1 MCIGIELYE
10 MQYGRDLATNAIA
23 IAAIVFRGGA
33 VSCGDAPQRPYGA
46 AHGAIAALLTTIDN
60 EVECCSYFNTG
71 FILDPAKCGELNL
84 QDKQRLVHEIARV
97 SKDAPNML
105 QSFTRRELLEIIC
118 AELGKER
125 KYTGYNKSQMIEHL
139 LKIISKKSNLH
150 IIQNTPT
157 NSPANSCI
165 GSKRKRGPPSHDLHH
180 APLGSS
186 KEETV
191 KITLCQNVA
200 CRATLNPEDS
210 FCKRCS
216 CCICH
221 CYDDN
226 KDPSLWLT
234 CSSDLPNEES
244 CGMSCH
250 LQCALNN
257 QISGILKGSCGIK
270 LDGSF
275 YCVSCGKINELMRT
289 WRKQLLVAKEARRVD
304 ILSLR
309 IFLAHKILVGTEV
322 YKEVQK
328 IVESALKLLENE
340 VGPLDHVYARMTR
353 GIVSRLSCGAEVQ
366 KLCST
371 AVECFDSK
379 FSDLFSNCVEKK
391 DAATCSIRFEEC
403 LPTSVVIVLEYK
415 DKLLKNFLG
424 CRLWHRIS
432 TTDYP
437 EQPTFIVLRPE
448 KRFKLEN
455 LHPSTEYFCKAS
467 LFSSTGILGAAEAK
481 WVTPYEPT
489 ISPSKDQIKITTE
502 NHQVESLNSDIKLS
516 SGDHPAK
523 DLFLN
528 IRGRFEEFLTKPP
541 SVELFSYRNF
551 AAVSPSTPS
560 KPNEM
565 RQFTGLSSRKQ
576 LQENDYEYSVRVVKW
591 LEHQGHIDEIFRVKF
606 LTWFSL
612 KATQQERRVVSA
624 FVDALID
631 DPASLA
637 DQLIHTFT
645 DEIYCEQK
653 P

>member
-1 MCIGIELYE
+1 MTQQQNKACAFP
-10 MQYGRDLATNAIA
+10 ATN
-23 IAAIVFRGGA
+23 
-33 VSCGDAPQRPYGA
+33 SNY
-46 AHGAIAALLTTIDN
+46 
-60 EVECCSYFNTG
+60 SG
-71 FILDPAKCGELNL
+71 FLLDPAKYGLLNL
-84 QDKQRLVHEIARV
+84 AEKQRLVHEIAQQ
-97 SKDAPNML
+97 SKDASSML

-125 KYTGYNKSQMIEHL
+125 KYTGYTKSQMIEHL
-139 LKIISKKSNLH
+139 LKIISKNSNLQ
-150 IIQNTPT
+150 INGNTPAR
-157 NSPANSCI
+157 SPAKSYI
-165 GSKRKRGPPSHDLHH
+165 GSKRKKKPASQDLPL
-180 APLGSS
+180 APLVNST
-186 KEETV
+186 KEETAKAYV
-191 KITLCQNVA
+191 CQNVA
-200 CRATLNPEDS
+200 CKAALNPEDS

-221 CYDDN
+221 GYDDN

-234 CSSDLPNEES
+234 CSADLSNEES

-250 LQCALNN
+250 LQCALSN
-257 QISGILKGSCGIK
+257 QMTGILKGSCGIK
-270 LDGSF
+270 LDGTF
-275 YCVSCGKINELMRT
+275 CCVSCGKINELMKT
-289 WRKQLLVAKEARRVD
+289 WRKQLLVAKEARRTD

-309 IFLAHKILVGTEV
+309 ISLAHRILVGTEV

-328 IVESALKLLENE
+328 IVETALKLLENE
-340 VGPLDHVYARMTR
+340 VGSLDHVYARMTR

-366 KLCST
+366 RLCST
-371 AVECFDSK
+371 AIECFDSK
-379 FSDLFSNCVEKK
+379 FSDLFSICVEKK
-391 DAATCSIRFEEC
+391 DAPTCSIRFEEC

-432 TTDYP
+432 TMDYP

-481 WVTPYEPT
+481 WVTPCEPSNPSRVI
-489 ISPSKDQIKITTE
+489 ISRGGNHLRWSPQRSSGTGMDMCAHDQITAEIHPTE
-502 NHQVESLNSDIKLS
+502 SANSGMNLS
-516 SGDHPAK
+516 GEHLGKHIIISNSK
-523 DLFLN
+523 S
-528 IRGRFEEFLTKPP
+528 RFEEFLSKPLSLEP
-541 SVELFSYRNF
+541 FSYKIF
-551 AAVSPSTPS
+551 AAVSPATPS
-560 KPNEM
+560 KSYEM
-565 RQFTGLSSRKQ
+565 RQIPGLNSRKRSK
-576 LQENDYEYSVRVVKW
+576 ENDYEYSVRVVKW
-591 LEHQGHIDEIFRVKF
+591 LEHQGHIDENFRVRF

-637 DQLIHTFT
+637 DQIIHTFS
-645 DEIYCEQK
+645 DEICCEQK

>member
-1 MCIGIELYE
+1 MSEQENKGSTFP
-10 MQYGRDLATNAIA
+10 GTNSAY
-23 IAAIVFRGGA
+23 
-33 VSCGDAPQRPYGA
+33 S
-46 AHGAIAALLTTIDN
+46 
-60 EVECCSYFNTG
+60 G
-71 FILDPAKCGELNL
+71 FLLDPAKCSMLNL
-84 QDKQRLVHEIARV
+84 PDKQRLVREIARQ
-97 SKDAPNML
+97 SKDASSML

-125 KYTGYNKSQMIEHL
+125 KYTGYTKSQMIEHL
-139 LKIISKKSNLH
+139 LKIISKNSNLH
-150 IIQNTPT
+150 INGNTPAH
-157 NSPANSCI
+157 SPAKSCI
-165 GSKRKRGPPSHDLHH
+165 GSKRKKKPASQDLHH
-180 APLGSS
+180 APLGNS
-186 KEETV
+186 KEETG
-191 KITLCQNVA
+191 KTLLCQNVA
-200 CRATLNPEDS
+200 CKATLNPEDS

-234 CSSDLPNEES
+234 CSTDLPNEES

-250 LQCALNN
+250 LQCALSN
-257 QISGILKGSCGIK
+257 QMSGILKGSCAIK
-270 LDGSF
+270 LDGTF
-275 YCVSCGKINELMRT
+275 CCVSCGKINELMKT
-289 WRKQLLVAKEARRVD
+289 WRKQLLVAKEARRTD

-309 IFLAHKILVGTEV
+309 ISLAHRILVGTEV
-322 YKEVQK
+322 YKEVHK
-328 IVESALKLLENE
+328 IVETALTLLENE
-340 VGPLDHVYARMTR
+340 VGSLDDVYARMTR

-366 KLCST
+366 RLCST
-371 AVECFDSK
+371 ALECFDSK
-379 FSDLFSNCVEKK
+379 FSDLFSVCVEQK
-391 DAATCSIRFEEC
+391 DAPACSVRFEEC

-432 TTDYP
+432 TMDYP

-481 WVTPYEPT
+481 WVTPCEPT
-489 ISPSKDQIKITTE
+489 NCSKFISRSG
-502 NHQVESLNSDIKLS
+502 NHLRWSPQRSSGTGVDISANSDMKLS
-516 SGDHPAK
+516 SGKHPGK
-523 DLFLN
+523 HIILS
-528 IRGRFEEFLTKPP
+528 IRSRFEEFLSKPHSLEP
-541 SVELFSYRNF
+541 FSYKNF

-560 KPNEM
+560 KTYEM
-565 RQFTGLSSRKQ
+565 RQIPGLNSRKCSK
-576 LQENDYEYSVRVVKW
+576 ENDYEYSVRVVKW
-591 LEHQGHIDEIFRVKF
+591 LEHRGHIDENFRVRF

-637 DQLIHTFT
+637 DQLIHTFS
-645 DEIYCEQK
+645 DEICCEQK
-653 P
+653 T